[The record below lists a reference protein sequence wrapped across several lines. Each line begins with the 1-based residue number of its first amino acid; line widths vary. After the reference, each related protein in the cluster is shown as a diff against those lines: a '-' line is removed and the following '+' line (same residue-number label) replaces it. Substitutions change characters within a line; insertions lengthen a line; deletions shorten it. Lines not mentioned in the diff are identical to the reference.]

1 VYRLPNEKARYN
13 RSNRWRRR
21 FGFGNFNRKERK
33 GNQTNLA
40 PLRLGARHSFP
51 DLFFIQK
58 FQIFLASSLLLAR
71 PSCSMLLAR
80 SS

>member
-1 VYRLPNEKARYN
+1 MRKLVTIVRTVGEDD
-13 RSNRWRRR
+13 SDSEI
-21 FGFGNFNRKERK
+21 FNRKERN

-58 FQIFLASSLLLAR
+58 FQVFLASSLLLAR
-71 PSCSMLLAR
+71 PSCSMVLAR